1 MFKIKKI
8 ERLYT
13 DLYTPIFSNVVFMR
27 IWST

>member
-13 DLYTPIFSNVVFMR
+13 DLYTSIFVNVVFMR

>member
-1 MFKIKKI
+1 MFKIKKN

-13 DLYTPIFSNVVFMR
+13 DLYTLIFANVVFMR